1 MTGGSPNLGL
11 NGNDKPKME
20 SVPSLISA
28 TAATAEAPK
37 LSFFPSFEVGENVAV
52 PVLQSRPGF
61 VPLPA
66 SSRHRESELIPVFSG
81 VNTLWGSQVVGS
93 PYQVHGLQYGNM
105 CVPVAPWSNLKR
117 KAESTG
123 DLYNRPPMDAF
134 FGHIPGGFGRDSV
147 FHAGFMP
154 IQAVFQNPFM
164 PTAVRAPPLS
174 YNLSAPLSIEVA
186 KRPEMNVFSASQCPK
201 IGNPSDISSSDSI
214 HTQKMLR
221 LSMDISSDRHEIVN
235 LGASDKHELPLLW
248 KNNAP
253 SVTLSDI
260 INSSETR
267 PGSSPPANIHE
278 DDEEIKGKG
287 WLMLVQKELRNTDVG
302 NLGRIV
308 LPKKDAEANLPPL
321 VAKDG
326 LVLQMEDMKYSVNW
340 KFKYRYWPNNR
351 SRMYVMENTG
361 NFVKMHDLQPGDLFV
376 VYKDESS
383 GKYIVRGKKAVKPA
397 HAEDKDGSIHRHRV
411 GEADRDWYR
420 QIWPE
425 QGTSIQLGTL

>member
-1 MTGGSPNLGL
+1 
-11 NGNDKPKME
+11 
-20 SVPSLISA
+20 
-28 TAATAEAPK
+28 
-37 LSFFPSFEVGENVAV
+37 
-52 PVLQSRPGF
+52 
-61 VPLPA
+61 
-66 SSRHRESELIPVFSG
+66 
-81 VNTLWGSQVVGS
+81 
-93 PYQVHGLQYGNM
+93 
-105 CVPVAPWSNLKR
+105 
-117 KAESTG
+117 
-123 DLYNRPPMDAF
+123 
-134 FGHIPGGFGRDSV
+134 
-147 FHAGFMP
+147 
-154 IQAVFQNPFM
+154 M

-221 LSMDISSDRHEIVN
+221 LSMDVSSDRHEIVN

-278 DDEEIKGKG
+278 DDEPISAGNMLILVLSGIPFVLVDLLCFLQEIKGKG

-340 KFKYRYWPNNR
+340 KFKYRY
-351 SRMYVMENTG
+351 V
-361 NFVKMHDLQPGDLFV
+361 
-376 VYKDESS
+376 
-383 GKYIVRGKKAVKPA
+383 
-397 HAEDKDGSIHRHRV
+397 
-411 GEADRDWYR
+411 
-420 QIWPE
+420 
-425 QGTSIQLGTL
+425 